1 MSSPGQSSAPAW
13 AAWVSEE
20 EAATKERIV
29 EIAVSRRDADPQR
42 GRWSK
47 SLRIERLDEPGETS
61 QYRGVSKGHSHK
73 VSASSRQ
80 L

>member
-1 MSSPGQSSAPAW
+1 MSSPAQSSAP
-13 AAWVSEE
+13 
-20 EAATKERIV
+20 ATKERIV
-29 EIAVSRRDADPQR
+29 EIAVSRRDPDPQR

-47 SLRIERLDEPGETS
+47 SIERLDEPGETS